1 MSDTR
6 EHPSEHPRENPI
18 ESQAFELSELLAG
31 AVAKAGESVVQVS
44 ARRGVGSSGVVWS
57 ADGVV
62 VAADH
67 NIEREEEITLG
78 LPDGGT
84 VPAKLVGR
92 DPSTDIAVLRAE
104 ASGLAIPEWGDV
116 AALKVGHLALG
127 VLRPGRSIRAAFGI
141 VSALGD
147 EWRTPGGGR
156 LGRYVQADLGILK
169 GFSGSLIVDVKGRA
183 LGLGTAGLLRGHAM
197 VIPPETLNRVVGA
210 LLEHGRIPRG
220 QLGLGLVPLRLPAPL
235 EEATGQPTALMVVLI
250 QPGSAAEKAG
260 ILLGDILISLDG
272 HPVSDLSQLHSL
284 LGEDRVGKPASL
296 SLVRA
301 GELRTLD
308 VTIQARER

>member
-6 EHPSEHPRENPI
+6 EHPSEHPI

-31 AVAKAGESVVQVS
+31 AVARAGESVVQVS

-78 LPDGGT
+78 LPDGSA
-84 VPAKLVGR
+84 VPAKLIGR

-104 ASGLAIPEWGDV
+104 ASGLAVPEWGGV

-127 VLRPGRSIRAAFGI
+127 VLRPGRSVRATFGI

-156 LGRYVQADLGILK
+156 LDRYVQTDLGILK
-169 GFSGSLIVDVKGRA
+169 GFSGSLIADVKGRA

-197 VIPPETLNRVVGA
+197 VIPPETLKRVVGA

-284 LGEDRVGKPASL
+284 LGEDRVGKPATL
-296 SLVRA
+296 DLVRA
-301 GELRTLD
+301 GERKTIE

>member
-1 MSDTR
+1 MSDTN
-6 EHPSEHPRENPI
+6 EHPREHPI

-57 ADGVV
+57 ADGLV

-78 LPDGGT
+78 LPDGNT

-104 ASGLAIPEWGDV
+104 ASGLAVPEWGDV

-127 VLRPGRSIRAAFGI
+127 VLRPGRSIRATFGI

-156 LGRYVQADLGILK
+156 LDRYVQADLGILK
-169 GFSGSLIVDVKGRA
+169 GFSGSLIVDMKGRA
-183 LGLGTAGLLRGHAM
+183 LGLGTAGLLRRHAM
-197 VIPPETLNRVVGA
+197 VVPPETLKRVVGA

-284 LGEDRVGKPASL
+284 LGEDRVGKPATL

-301 GELRTLD
+301 GELRTID